1 MSGSVE
7 VEIET
12 VSFEAGVRREISTAS
27 GQSFS
32 ARCAFAQPRVWL
44 MWPFCPLLYRSCVP
58 LPAPTC
64 LGAHGLTCQ
73 PLVGIAALRVVEA
86 WPDP

>member
-1 MSGSVE
+1 M
-7 VEIET
+7 ET

-32 ARCAFAQPRVWL
+32 ARCAFAQPAVWL
-44 MWPFCPLLYRSCVP
+44 MWPFCPLLYRSWVP

-64 LGAHGLTCQ
+64 WAHTVVPVSHWSVLRPSGL
-73 PLVGIAALRVVEA
+73 
-86 WPDP
+86 